1 MALVHRV
8 NINFGFILNTL
19 YCKCIV
25 NIKRCKTEYKTKKQ
39 ADFKYGE
46 NLTFKEMLN
55 FRQMQARKSILVR
68 VAENNIDDLKNFC
81 TRYVNINKMFCY
93 NTVNNKIIYQYI
105 CYTIW
110 IFC

>member
-39 ADFKYGE
+39 ADFKYG
-46 NLTFKEMLN
+46 ML
-55 FRQMQARKSILVR
+55 
-68 VAENNIDDLKNFC
+68 LKYLKQF
-81 TRYVNINKMFCY
+81 
-93 NTVNNKIIYQYI
+93 
-105 CYTIW
+105 
-110 IFC
+110 